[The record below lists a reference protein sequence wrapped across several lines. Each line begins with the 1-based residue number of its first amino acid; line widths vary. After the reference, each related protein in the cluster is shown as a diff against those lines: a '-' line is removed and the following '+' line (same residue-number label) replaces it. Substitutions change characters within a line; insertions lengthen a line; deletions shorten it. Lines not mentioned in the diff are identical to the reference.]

1 MGAREGRRQAPGAH
15 LTQFFR
21 TASGAGLPRLQTHGR
36 TPSVGEFAGCKATQD
51 RGRRQGVL
59 PCDEDELGYV
69 SGEVEVDN
77 AVQEDEEE
85 LGALT
90 HRREAAAS
98 L

>member
-1 MGAREGRRQAPGAH
+1 
-15 LTQFFR
+15 
-21 TASGAGLPRLQTHGR
+21 
-36 TPSVGEFAGCKATQD
+36 
-51 RGRRQGVL
+51 VL